1 MNKDNE
7 FEFVLK
13 LAIDK
18 NNLDALAH
26 LIIDNARLTYDN
38 KELKIDNEHTI
49 MQFVKYLYSNEYKE
63 KLEELKKEENNK
75 CQE

>member
-1 MNKDNE
+1 MNKENE

-18 NNLDALAH
+18 NNLDALIH
-26 LIIDNARLTYDN
+26 LILGNS
-38 KELKIDNEHTI
+38 ELNYMKDDLRITNETTI
-49 MQFVKYLYSNEYKE
+49 MQFIKYLHPSAYKE
-63 KLEELKKEENNK
+63 KLEELQREENNK